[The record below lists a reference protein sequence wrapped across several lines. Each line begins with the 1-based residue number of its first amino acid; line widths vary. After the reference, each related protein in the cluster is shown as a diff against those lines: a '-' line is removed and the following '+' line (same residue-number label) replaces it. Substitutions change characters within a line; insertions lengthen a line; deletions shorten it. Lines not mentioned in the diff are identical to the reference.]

1 MVKQCFRK
9 AKSVGSIP
17 TVGSTIC
24 AKINK
29 MRRYRSAYKPRS
41 VKKLEQ
47 KVRNRILGAILIIFL
62 VGYVFINWGLPAFIG
77 SLSIFNK
84 TKHSTTGN
92 NLIEDPAIAP
102 PVLNIPFESTN
113 SAQLK
118 ISGYSTPKS
127 KVEIYLDDELKTT
140 VTTDEFG
147 SFTSEFLTLS
157 EGTNNIY
164 GRSINEDQVSNASD
178 KKSLPSKTIK
188 LLFSNEKPVLEIS
201 EPEDN
206 KQIKGGDK
214 KVHINGKTDAQNSVM
229 VNGITV
235 IVNND
240 GNFSTDVSINE
251 GDNNISITAQNTVGN
266 ITKIDRK
273 VNFSPE

>member
-1 MVKQCFRK
+1 MVEHYFRK
-9 AKSVGSIP
+9 VETRVRFPPSAPSCV
-17 TVGSTIC
+17 
-24 AKINK
+24 KINK

-47 KVRNRILGAILIIFL
+47 KARNKILGAILIIFF
-62 VGYVFINWGLPAFIG
+62 VGFVFINWGLPAIIG

-84 TKHSTTGN
+84 AKHTTISN

-113 SAQLK
+113 SAELK
-118 ISGYSTPKS
+118 ISGYSSPNS
-127 KVEIYLDDELKTT
+127 KVEIYLDDDLKTT
-140 VTTDEFG
+140 VTSDDFG
-147 SFTSEFLTLS
+147 SFTSDFITLS

-164 GRSINEDQVSNASD
+164 GRSVNENSTSNLPD

-214 KVHINGKTDAQNSVM
+214 KVHINGKTDAQNQIM
-229 VNGITV
+229 VNGTTV

-266 ITKIDRK
+266 TTKIDRK
-273 VNFSPE
+273 VNYSPQ